1 MNASRLAC
9 LMFAGF
15 FVIVGA
21 VQSAPA
27 LAAEEP
33 HDSAVVEDAAGQDRE
48 AAGDEHAGQDDTDL
62 MGLLGIKRDLAIWT
76 AVIFLVTLAVLWK
89 FAWGPIL
96 AGLKKREDSIAANI
110 ATAENA
116 ADEARRLTSEY
127 EAKLAGA
134 ADEVRGIID
143 EARRDA
149 EHTAQQVREKAQRDA
164 DEAGKRMLREVA
176 TAKDA
181 ALKELS
187 DRGAELAVDLA
198 AKIIRRELTATD
210 HADLIQKAK
219 SDFIASR
226 PSNN

>member
-1 MNASRLAC
+1 MTKLRYALMALAFVASIAI
-9 LMFAGF
+9 AG
-15 FVIVGA
+15 
-21 VQSAPA
+21 SAA
-27 LAAEEP
+27 QAAEEP
-33 HDSAVVEDAAGQDRE
+33 HGGKTSLTEM
-48 AAGDEHAGQDDTDL
+48 
-62 MGLLGIKRDLAIWT
+62 MGIRGDLAIWT
-76 AVIFLVTLAVLWK
+76 ALVFLVTLTVLWK
-89 FAWGPIL
+89 FAWSPIL

-149 EHTAQQVREKAQRDA
+149 EYTAQQIKEKAQRDA
-164 DEAGKRMLREVA
+164 YEAGKRMLREVA

-181 ALKELS
+181 ALKEIS

-198 AKIIRRELTATD
+198 GKIIRRELTATD
-210 HADLIQKAK
+210 HADLIQRAK
-219 SDFIASR
+219 TDFIASR